1 MPNRRTFLHTVALT
15 GATATI
21 IPNALWSATRPA
33 KDKLG
38 VALVGLGYYSTDL
51 LAPALQ
57 QTKYCTLA
65 GVVTGTPAKAETW
78 RKQYNISDKNIY
90 SYQNFDQIANNP
102 DIDVVYVVLPPSMH
116 EEYVRTVQRQE
127 GTYEPVKFDVTLRS
141 NKHWSV
147 NIITL
152 QDVSQENWYDFRKL
166 FYSLEQAALVWY
178 KRYGFYPVEYD
189 GRTYPPDY
197 VPPKPW
203 DADLTPKERQERE
216 YYQTYHVKR
225 ELTD

>member
-1 MPNRRTFLHTVALT
+1 MPHSDQAREHALRLLDRYEGDVRVVSEILGISKRSIYRWWQKAHPEENPVISEPTNDESFAEDLGNIINDLRHFLQQAVKNL
-15 GATATI
+15 
-21 IPNALWSATRPA
+21 PNIDYNQTS
-33 KDKLG
+33 
-38 VALVGLGYYSTDL
+38 SQL
-51 LAPALQ
+51 LAI
-57 QTKYCTLA
+57 TR
-65 GVVTGTPAKAETW
+65 V
-78 RKQYNISDKNIY
+78 
-90 SYQNFDQIANNP
+90 
-102 DIDVVYVVLPPSMH
+102 IDRLPSLVSMH

>member
-1 MPNRRTFLHTVALT
+1 MPHSDQAREHALRLLDRYEGDVRVVSEILGISKRSIYRWWQKAHPEENPVISEPTNDESFAEDLGNIINDLRHFLQQAVKNL
-15 GATATI
+15 
-21 IPNALWSATRPA
+21 PNIDYNQTS
-33 KDKLG
+33 
-38 VALVGLGYYSTDL
+38 SHL
-51 LAPALQ
+51 LAI
-57 QTKYCTLA
+57 TR
-65 GVVTGTPAKAETW
+65 V
-78 RKQYNISDKNIY
+78 
-90 SYQNFDQIANNP
+90 
-102 DIDVVYVVLPPSMH
+102 IDRLPSLVSMH

-127 GTYEPVKFDVTLRS
+127 GTYEPAKFDVTLRS

-147 NIITL
+147 TVITL